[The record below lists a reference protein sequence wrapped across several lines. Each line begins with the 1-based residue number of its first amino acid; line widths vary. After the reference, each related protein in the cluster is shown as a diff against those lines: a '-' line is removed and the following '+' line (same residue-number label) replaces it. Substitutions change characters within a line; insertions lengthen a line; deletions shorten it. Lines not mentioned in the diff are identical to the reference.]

1 MEEKESSKERLIDK
15 IRINTKSE
23 EQILSKEFEEN
34 ILCCCFD
41 YDLTVSEF
49 KAFNELKKKVIGLYD
64 NQNSEHEKN
73 LQELLNKTRELLN
86 NDNSS
91 EITQITTKENNDEN
105 INENEKMWR
114 KIGFQTGEPRN
125 DFRAGGIFSLDF
137 IKKTLFWQNLL
148 IGCLLSENKIYL
160 CKVKEI
166 KSNKDNGNQKEL
178 QG

>member
-64 NQNSEHEKN
+64 NQ
-73 LQELLNKTRELLN
+73 
-86 NDNSS
+86 
-91 EITQITTKENNDEN
+91 
-105 INENEKMWR
+105 
-114 KIGFQTGEPRN
+114 
-125 DFRAGGIFSLDF
+125 
-137 IKKTLFWQNLL
+137 KKTFKN
-148 IGCLLSENKIYL
+148 Y
-160 CKVKEI
+160 
-166 KSNKDNGNQKEL
+166 
-178 QG
+178 